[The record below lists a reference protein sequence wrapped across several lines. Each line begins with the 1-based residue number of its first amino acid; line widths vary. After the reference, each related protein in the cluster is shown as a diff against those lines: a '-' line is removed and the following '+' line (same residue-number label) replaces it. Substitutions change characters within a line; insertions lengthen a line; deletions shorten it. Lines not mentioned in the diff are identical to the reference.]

1 MSNTRVRGRLD
12 NDLPS
17 FSEWIERYERQ
28 QTEQSQQISSLTKDV
43 SSLSADVRSLIKN
56 QEALFNKTSRPFQW
70 SAFIAA
76 IALVATSAA
85 LLITP
90 MKDED
95 SRHREFDQV
104 VMRSMLDDAREMG
117 EMERD
122 IEWLKKLEQRSNER
136 LHQAYKSQ

>member
-1 MSNTRVRGRLD
+1 MVQERGHGREE
-12 NDLPS
+12 LPT
-17 FSEWIERYERQ
+17 FSEWISRYERQ
-28 QTEQSQQISSLTKDV
+28 QSEQSQQISALTKDV

-85 LLITP
+85 LLISP

-95 SRHREFDQV
+95 TRHREFDQV
-104 VMRSMLDDAREMG
+104 VMQAMLVDAKEMG
-117 EMERD
+117 EMRSD
-122 IEWLKKLEQRSNER
+122 LQWLKKLEQRSNER
-136 LHQAYKSQ
+136 MHDRHGTQ